1 MVSQRYNDACNQL
14 AEAVNK
20 QLFNSFRKW
29 YWISEE
35 VGGVCDFGGVD
46 ILNLNDMMSIICFFI
61 SYDEY
66 AEWRDAILDHH
77 MYINLKSWLMGVR
90 HEMLRKVT
98 TLNIKKNENN
108 KD

>member
-1 MVSQRYNDACNQL
+1 MKNENNMVSQRYKDACNQL

-20 QLFNSFRKW
+20 QLFNGCRKW

-46 ILNLNDMMSIICFFI
+46 ILSCNDMLGIIGYSI

-66 AEWRDAILDHH
+66 AEWINAILDHD
-77 MYINLKSWLMGVR
+77 MCINLKSWLMGVR
-90 HEMLRKVT
+90 YER
-98 TLNIKKNENN
+98 LNKNENN

>member
-1 MVSQRYNDACNQL
+1 MISQRFKNACNAL

-20 QLFNSFRKW
+20 QLFNGFRKW

-46 ILNLNDMMSIICFFI
+46 LLCPDDMVCIIGYSI

-66 AEWRDAILDHH
+66 VEWRDAILDHH
-77 MYINLKSWLMGVR
+77 MHINLKSWLMGVR
-90 HEMLRKVT
+90 HEML
-98 TLNIKKNENN
+98 NKNEND